1 MPGCQTAPAPRGR
14 PRSPPGNLPVEL
26 SSFVG
31 RARELSAVKG
41 LLQDAH
47 AITVTGPG
55 GIGKTRLALRAG
67 RKFARHFPD
76 GVWLVEL
83 AELETPELVAYAF
96 AHAMRLQERPGEA
109 IEDGLIAHL
118 RERRLLV
125 VLDNCE
131 HLHDACR
138 RLVAS
143 VVSECAQVRVLC
155 TSRERLDVAGE
166 AVVALSA
173 LGVPADEQTVSVRG
187 LAEVEALALLVDRAT
202 AVAPDFR

>member
-1 MPGCQTAPAPRGR
+1 MPGVYTDPVARARL
-14 PRSPPGNLPVEL
+14 RSPPGNLPVEL

-31 RARELSAVKG
+31 RARELFAVKR

-67 RKFARHFPD
+67 RKFARQFPD

-96 AHAMRLQERPGEA
+96 AHAMRVQERPGEA
-109 IEDGLIAHL
+109 VEDALIAHL
-118 RERRLLV
+118 RQRRLLV

-131 HLHDACR
+131 DLHDACR
-138 RLVAS
+138 RVGGARGS
-143 VVSECAQVRVLC
+143 GG
-155 TSRERLDVAGE
+155 ER
-166 AVVALSA
+166 
-173 LGVPADEQTVSVRG
+173 VRG
-187 LAEVEALALLVDRAT
+187 LCT
-202 AVAPDFR
+202 

>member
-1 MPGCQTAPAPRGR
+1 MPVVQTDPAARAR
-14 PRSPPGNLPVEL
+14 QRSPPGNLPVEL

-31 RARELSAVKG
+31 RARELAEVRR

-67 RKFARHFPD
+67 RKLARHFPD

-96 AHAMRLQERPGEA
+96 AHPMRLQERPNEA
-109 IEDGLIAHL
+109 IEDALIAHL

-131 HLHDACR
+131 HLLDACR

-143 VVSECAQVRVLC
+143 VVSECERVRILC
-155 TSRERLDVAGE
+155 TSRERLDVPGE
-166 AVVALSA
+166 AVVVLSA
-173 LGVPADEQTVSVRG
+173 LDVPAAGGPGSLPGAAQGGRPKPPG
-187 LAEVEALALLVDRAT
+187 
-202 AVAPDFR
+202 